1 MEPDMKTITDPQS
14 ERLILVVEDSVLVAM
29 AIEDALIERGIT
41 VMVATTVAAAEQVLE
56 VHTPTIALLDLQ
68 LPDGLSLDLASR
80 LRDMDCTVAITS
92 GLDSGAVPD
101 SHRFAIQFRKPT
113 SPDLLADWVVTTLQ
127 ATPAA
132 VIAPATQA
140 ATISSCSRPGTG

>member
-1 MEPDMKTITDPQS
+1 MEPDVKTITGPQS
-14 ERLILVVEDSVLVAM
+14 ESLVLVVEDSILVAM
-29 AIEDALIERGIT
+29 AIKDALIERGLM
-41 VMVATTVAAAEQVLE
+41 VLVATTVTAAEQIVE
-56 VHTPTIALLDLQ
+56 VHSPVVALLDLQ

-80 LRDMDCTVAITS
+80 LRDMGCQVAITS

-127 ATPAA
+127 ALP
-132 VIAPATQA
+132 VPATDA
-140 ATISSCSRPGTG
+140 VTISSCSRSGTG

>member
-1 MEPDMKTITDPQS
+1 M
-14 ERLILVVEDSVLVAM
+14 LIVEDSVLVAM
-29 AIEDALIERGIT
+29 AIEDALIERG
-41 VMVATTVAAAEQVLE
+41 VMVLVATTVAAAEQIVE
-56 VHTPTIALLDLQ
+56 VHTPAVALLDLH

-80 LRDMDCTVAITS
+80 LRDMDCQVAITS

-127 ATPAA
+127 AAPAA
-132 VIAPATQA
+132 AIAPATQV